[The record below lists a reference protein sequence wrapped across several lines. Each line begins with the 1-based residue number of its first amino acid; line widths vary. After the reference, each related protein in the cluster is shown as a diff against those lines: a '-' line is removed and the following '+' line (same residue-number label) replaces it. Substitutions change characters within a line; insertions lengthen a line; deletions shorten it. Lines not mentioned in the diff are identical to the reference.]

1 MKPTTPDEL
10 LARLKASGISHATI
24 AAAIGRS
31 QPVATRLLS
40 GERALKASEIEVLAE
55 LLRSAE
61 GATLEA
67 PAGSTVRT
75 RRAIVTTSS
84 PAHNSIEY
92 VPVPILPTFAGMGGG
107 GNGDGDVETAL
118 VPRRLIEQE
127 LRGRAADF
135 LVINVRGD
143 SMEPDFHHGDQL
155 LVDTR
160 DKNPTQPGPFALQVE
175 GSYLVKNVERV
186 RDGLRLFSSN
196 TKYREE
202 IVSSEDIQLAIIGR
216 PVWFGRKL

>member
-1 MKPTTPDEL
+1 MDETQIL
-10 LARLKASGISHATI
+10 TALKRLHVPHEAI
-24 AAAIGRS
+24 AAAINRERPAATKLMNS
-31 QPVATRLLS
+31 Q
-40 GERALKASEIEVLAE
+40 RAIKASEIPALVALIREWENRRLGITVVTPADNP
-55 LLRSAE
+55 R
-61 GATLEA
+61 A
-67 PAGSTVRT
+67 PDTPRQH
-75 RRAIVTTSS
+75 VTP
-84 PAHNSIEY
+84 PAIEY

-175 GSYLVKNVERV
+175 GSYLVKNVERT

-202 IVSSEDIQLAIIGR
+202 IVSSDDIQLAIIGR